1 MPIRG
6 AAGSVPAH
14 ASGGNPAL
22 APDVRDRFLALIR
35 TGTPPAL
42 APAALEIA
50 RIAYPDLD
58 PGPSLRQLDGLA
70 AVIRPHVGA
79 AATPADAAAIVAAR
93 LRDPLGFHGNRDD
106 YYDPRNSFLNDVL
119 ERRTGIPITLAVV
132 LIEVGARVGVL
143 IAGVG
148 FPGHFLVRAEGAH
161 GPRFFDPFFD
171 GRELDD
177 AALLERLR
185 ALSGNAG
192 AALTH
197 VPPELLGPVTTT
209 EILGRMLRNLLR
221 LYLDRGEAPLAL
233 EAVDRLLLLTPDAAD
248 ELRIRGQLYER
259 LECFAAAR
267 ADYERYLARA
277 PEAPDARD
285 VRSRLA
291 RLAQAGPTVH

>member
-1 MPIRG
+1 LTPRHVPRG
-6 AAGSVPAH
+6 DH
-14 ASGGNPAL
+14 ALS
-22 APDVRDRFLALIR
+22 PDSRDRFLALIR
-35 TGTPPAL
+35 SDAHPAL

-70 AVIRPHVGA
+70 AAIRPHLGTA
-79 AATPADAAAIVAAR
+79 PTAADATAIVAAR
-93 LRDPLGFHGNRDD
+93 LGDPLGFHGNRDD

-132 LIEVGARVGVL
+132 SIEVGARLG
-143 IAGVG
+143 IPIEGVG
-148 FPGHFLVRAEGAH
+148 FPGHFLVRAAGAR

-177 AALLERLR
+177 AALLDRLR
-185 ALSGNAG
+185 ALTGSSGT
-192 AALTH
+192 ALTH

-221 LYLDRGEAPLAL
+221 LYLDRSDALPAL
-233 EAVDRLLLLTPDAAD
+233 EAVDRLLLLAPDAAD
-248 ELRIRGQLYER
+248 ELRIRAQLYEK

-267 ADYERYLARA
+267 ADYERYLSLA
-277 PEAPDARD
+277 PDAPDARD

-291 RLAQAGPTVH
+291 RLAQGAPTVH